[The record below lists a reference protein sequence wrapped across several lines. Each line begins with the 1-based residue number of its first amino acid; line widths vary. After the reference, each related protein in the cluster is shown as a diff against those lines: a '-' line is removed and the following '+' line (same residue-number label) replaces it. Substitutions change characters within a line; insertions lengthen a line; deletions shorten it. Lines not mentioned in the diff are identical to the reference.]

1 VPRRTLSLALV
12 ALALLVAGCG
22 GGGDSGPQTK
32 EGFINDADNVCE
44 NLAGKF
50 ADAGSQSPGTASD
63 IAKANDT
70 LADLYDKLANG
81 LTGVRLPVASAARRG
96 AAGYVGSVRAAD
108 PLVAQL
114 RATGAAFVAAAK
126 TNDAQKFA
134 VAGDNVRAALDAFRA
149 ARAKSDT
156 LAVSYGLNFCGNL
169 D

>member
-1 VPRRTLSLALV
+1 
-12 ALALLVAGCG
+12 
-22 GGGDSGPQTK
+22 
-32 EGFINDADNVCE
+32 
-44 NLAGKF
+44 
-50 ADAGSQSPGTASD
+50 
-63 IAKANDT
+63 
-70 LADLYDKLANG
+70 
-81 LTGVRLPVASAARRG
+81 VR
-96 AAGYVGSVRAAD
+96 SVRAAD